1 MTNPKYRRVLIKI
14 SGEALAGIQGTGL
27 DFDIRNHLSSIIKR
41 CVDEGVQVSIVV
53 GAGNIW
59 RGRQSQEM
67 DAVTADHM
75 GMLGTVI
82 NCLCMRDA
90 VERTGGHAVVFSA
103 IDMPRV
109 CEPYNV
115 QSARQAMAEG
125 KVVFFAGG
133 SGNPFFTTD
142 TAVVLRAAEMQADML
157 LLAKNVDG
165 VYTADPNKDPN
176 AQLIPD
182 ISYAEALER
191 RLRVMDTAALAM
203 LTEQAIPM
211 VRVFGL
217 AEPENILKVIAGDP
231 RGTVLHP

>member
-1 MTNPKYRRVLIKI
+1 MAKYKRVLIKL
-14 SGEALAGIQGTGL
+14 SGEALGDHGRLFDFEQIDRVADVIRQLHETGAE
-27 DFDIRNHLSSIIKR
+27 IA
-41 CVDEGVQVSIVV
+41 IVI

-59 RGRQSQEM
+59 RGRQGPAAKM
-67 DAVTADHM
+67 TAVNADHM

-191 RLRVMDTAALAM
+191 RLRVMDTAAFAM

>member
-1 MTNPKYRRVLIKI
+1 MSNYKRIILKL
-14 SGEALAGIQGTGL
+14 SGEALGEDGRLFDQGKISHVGRILADISRKGIQL
-27 DFDIRNHLSSIIKR
+27 
-41 CVDEGVQVSIVV
+41 GVVI

-59 RGRQSQEM
+59 RGRQSEEM

-90 VERTGGHAVVFSA
+90 VERAGAQAVVFSA

-115 QSARQAMAEG
+115 QSAREAMEAG
-125 KVVFFAGG
+125 KVVLFAGG

-142 TAVVLRAAEMQADML
+142 TAVVMRAAEMKADAL
-157 LLAKNVDG
+157 LLAKNING
-165 VYTADPNKDPN
+165 VYDDDPRKNPHAK
-176 AQLIPD
+176 LIPD
-182 ISYAEALER
+182 ISYAEALDR
-191 RLRVMDTAALAM
+191 RLKVMDTAAFAM
-203 LTEQAIPM
+203 LTEQAIPA

-217 AEPENILKVIAGDP
+217 AEPEDILRVLDGNTC
-231 RGTVLHP
+231 GTVLHP

>member
-1 MTNPKYRRVLIKI
+1 MKESPKHILLKL
-14 SGEALAGIQGTGL
+14 SGEALGENGRLFDQDMILRVGRILSDVAATGAQL
-27 DFDIRNHLSSIIKR
+27 
-41 CVDEGVQVSIVV
+41 GVVI

-115 QSARQAMAEG
+115 QSAIPPWFCAPPNCRPLCCCWPRMWMACTRPTPIRTPTP
-125 KVVFFAGG
+125 
-133 SGNPFFTTD
+133 S
-142 TAVVLRAAEMQADML
+142 
-157 LLAKNVDG
+157 
-165 VYTADPNKDPN
+165 
-176 AQLIPD
+176 
-182 ISYAEALER
+182 
-191 RLRVMDTAALAM
+191 
-203 LTEQAIPM
+203 
-211 VRVFGL
+211 
-217 AEPENILKVIAGDP
+217 
-231 RGTVLHP
+231 

>member
-1 MTNPKYRRVLIKI
+1 MKESPKRILLKL
-14 SGEALAGIQGTGL
+14 SGEALGENGRLFDQDMILRVGTT
-27 DFDIRNHLSSIIKR
+27 LSDVAATR
-41 CVDEGVQVSIVV
+41 AQLGVVI

-191 RLRVMDTAALAM
+191 RLRVMDTAAFAM

>member
-1 MTNPKYRRVLIKI
+1 MSNPYNRILLKL
-14 SGEALAGIQGTGL
+14 SGEALGENGRL
-27 DFDIRNHLSSIIKR
+27 FDQDMIMHVGQILADIVKSGAQL
-41 CVDEGVQVSIVV
+41 GVVI

-59 RGRQSQEM
+59 RGRQSQDM

-90 VERTGGHAVVFSA
+90 VERCGAKAIVFSA

-115 QSARQAMAEG
+115 QSARQAMEEG
-125 KVVFFAGG
+125 KVVLFAGG

-142 TAVVLRAAEMQADML
+142 TAVVLRAAEMKVDAL

-165 VYTADPNKDPN
+165 VYTADPSKDPT
-176 AQLIPD
+176 ATLITD
-182 ISYAEALER
+182 ISYADALAR
-191 RLRVMDTAALAM
+191 RLRVMDTAAFAM
-203 LTEQAIPM
+203 LSEQAIPA

-217 AEPENILKVIAGDP
+217 SEPENILKVIAGDM

>member
-1 MTNPKYRRVLIKI
+1 MKESPKRILLKL
-14 SGEALAGIQGTGL
+14 SGEALGENGRLFDQAMILRVGRILSDVAATGAQL
-27 DFDIRNHLSSIIKR
+27 
-41 CVDEGVQVSIVV
+41 GVVI

-165 VYTADPNKDPN
+165 VYSADPVKHADAVKYDSITYDDVL
-176 AQLIPD
+176 AQHLAVI
-182 ISYAEALER
+182 
-191 RLRVMDTAALAM
+191 DTAK
-203 LTEQAIPM
+203 AIAY
-211 VRVFGL
+211 GL

>member
-1 MTNPKYRRVLIKI
+1 MINYKRVILKL
-14 SGEALAGIQGTGL
+14 SGEALGENGRLFDQDMISHVGRILAEISRRGIEL
-27 DFDIRNHLSSIIKR
+27 
-41 CVDEGVQVSIVV
+41 GVVI

-82 NCLCMRDA
+82 NCLCMRDS
-90 VERTGGHAVVFSA
+90 VERAAACSVVFSA

-115 QSARQAMAEG
+115 QSARAAMSQG

-142 TAVVLRAAEMQADML
+142 TAVVMRAAEMKADAL
-157 LLAKNVDG
+157 LLAKNIDG
-165 VYTADPNKDPN
+165 VYDDDPRKNPDAK
-176 AQLIPD
+176 LIRD
-182 ISYAEALER
+182 ISYAEALDR
-191 RLRVMDTAALAM
+191 RLKVMDTAAFAM
-203 LTEQAIPM
+203 LSEQAIPA

-217 AEPENILKVIAGDP
+217 AQPEDILNVLSGADC
-231 RGTVLHP
+231 GTVLHP

>member
-1 MTNPKYRRVLIKI
+1 MSTYNRVILKL
-14 SGEALAGIQGTGL
+14 SGEALGENGRLFDQERIARVGRLLAGIQQKGIQL
-27 DFDIRNHLSSIIKR
+27 
-41 CVDEGVQVSIVV
+41 GVVI

-90 VERTGGHAVVFSA
+90 VERAGGKAVVFSA

-115 QSARQAMAEG
+115 QSAREAMDAG
-125 KVVFFAGG
+125 KVVLFAGG

-142 TAVVLRAAEMQADML
+142 TAVVMRAAEMKADAL
-157 LLAKNVDG
+157 LLAKNIDG
-165 VYTADPNKDPN
+165 VYDDDPRKNPN
-176 AQLIPD
+176 AKLIRD
-182 ISYAEALER
+182 ISYGEALDR
-191 RLRVMDTAALAM
+191 RLKVMDTAAFAM
-203 LTEQAIPM
+203 LSEQAIPA

-217 AEPENILKVIAGDP
+217 AEPEDIPRVLDGDDC
-231 RGTVLHP
+231 GTVLHP

>member
-1 MTNPKYRRVLIKI
+1 MSSFKRIILKL
-14 SGEALAGIQGTGL
+14 SGEALGENGRLFDQELIAHVGRILAEITRRGIELG
-27 DFDIRNHLSSIIKR
+27 
-41 CVDEGVQVSIVV
+41 IVI

-90 VERTGGHAVVFSA
+90 VERAGGKAVVFSA

-125 KVVFFAGG
+125 KVVLFAGG

-142 TAVVLRAAEMQADML
+142 TAVVLRAVEMQTDAL
-157 LLAKNVDG
+157 LLAKNIDG
-165 VYTADPNKDPN
+165 VYDDDPRKNPN
-176 AQLIPD
+176 ARLLPD
-182 ISYAEALER
+182 LTYREALER
-191 RLRVMDTAALAM
+191 RLKVMDTAAFAM
-203 LTEQAIPM
+203 LTEQAIPT

-217 AEPENILKVIAGDP
+217 AQPEDILKVLEGDAC
-231 RGTVLHP
+231 GTTLHP

>member
-1 MTNPKYRRVLIKI
+1 MSTYNRVILKL
-14 SGEALAGIQGTGL
+14 SGEALGENGRLFDQEMIARVGRLLAGIQQKGIQL
-27 DFDIRNHLSSIIKR
+27 
-41 CVDEGVQVSIVV
+41 GVVI

-90 VERTGGHAVVFSA
+90 VERAGGKAVVFSA

-115 QSARQAMAEG
+115 QSAREAMDAG
-125 KVVFFAGG
+125 KVVLFAGG

-142 TAVVLRAAEMQADML
+142 TAVVMRAAEMKADAL
-157 LLAKNVDG
+157 LLAKNIDG
-165 VYTADPNKDPN
+165 VYDDDPRKNPN
-176 AQLIPD
+176 AKLIRD
-182 ISYAEALER
+182 ISYGEALDR
-191 RLRVMDTAALAM
+191 RLKVMDTAAFAM
-203 LTEQAIPM
+203 LSEQAIPA

-217 AEPENILKVIAGDP
+217 AEPEDILRVLDGDDC
-231 RGTVLHP
+231 GTVLHP

>member
-1 MTNPKYRRVLIKI
+1 MSTYKRVILKL
-14 SGEALAGIQGTGL
+14 SGEALGENGRLFDQDLISHVGRILADISRRGIEL
-27 DFDIRNHLSSIIKR
+27 
-41 CVDEGVQVSIVV
+41 GVVI

-90 VERTGGHAVVFSA
+90 VERAGARAVVFSA

-115 QSARQAMAEG
+115 QSARQAMADG

-142 TAVVLRAAEMQADML
+142 TAVVLRAAEMKADAL
-157 LLAKNVDG
+157 LLAKNIDG
-165 VYTADPNKDPN
+165 VYDDDPRKNPAAK
-176 AQLIPD
+176 LIPD
-182 ISYAEALER
+182 LSYQEALER
-191 RLRVMDTAALAM
+191 RLKVMDTAAFAM
-203 LTEQAIPM
+203 LTEQAIPT

-217 AEPENILKVIAGDP
+217 AQPEDILRVLDGDNC
-231 RGTVLHP
+231 GTVLHP

>member
-1 MTNPKYRRVLIKI
+1 MKQYKRVILKL
-14 SGEALAGIQGTGL
+14 SGEALGENGRLFDQELITRVGKILAEIAGRGIEL
-27 DFDIRNHLSSIIKR
+27 
-41 CVDEGVQVSIVV
+41 GVVI

-90 VERTGGHAVVFSA
+90 VERAGAKAVVFSA

-115 QSARQAMAEG
+115 QSAREAMEEG

-142 TAVVLRAAEMQADML
+142 TAVVLRAAEMHADAL
-157 LLAKNVDG
+157 LLAKNIDG
-165 VYTADPNKDPN
+165 VYDDDPRKNPAAK
-176 AQLIPD
+176 LIPD
-182 ISYAEALER
+182 ISYAEALDR
-191 RLRVMDTAALAM
+191 RLKVMDTAAFAM
-203 LTEQAIPM
+203 LTEQAIPA

-217 AEPENILKVIAGDP
+217 AQPEDILRVLDGDTC
-231 RGTVLHP
+231 GTVLHP

>member
-1 MTNPKYRRVLIKI
+1 MIAYKRVILKL
-14 SGEALAGIQGTGL
+14 SGEALGENGRLFDQAMIARVGRILADISRQGVEL
-27 DFDIRNHLSSIIKR
+27 
-41 CVDEGVQVSIVV
+41 GVVI

-90 VERTGGHAVVFSA
+90 VERAGARAVVFSA

-125 KVVFFAGG
+125 KVTFFAGG

-142 TAVVLRAAEMQADML
+142 TAVVLSAAEMKAEAL
-157 LLAKNVDG
+157 LLAKNIDG
-165 VYTADPNKDPN
+165 VYTDDPRKNPE
-176 AQLIPD
+176 ATLIRD
-182 ISYAEALER
+182 ISYSEALDR
-191 RLRVMDTAALAM
+191 RLKVMDTAAFAM
-203 LTEQAIPM
+203 LSEQAIPA

-217 AEPENILKVIAGDP
+217 AQPEDILKVLDGDDC
-231 RGTVLHP
+231 GTVLHP

>member
-1 MTNPKYRRVLIKI
+1 MSSYKRVILKL
-14 SGEALAGIQGTGL
+14 SGEALGENGRLFDQKLIAHVGRILAEISRKGIELG
-27 DFDIRNHLSSIIKR
+27 
-41 CVDEGVQVSIVV
+41 IVI

-90 VERTGGHAVVFSA
+90 VERAGAKAVVFSA

-115 QSARQAMAEG
+115 QSARQAMRDG
-125 KVVFFAGG
+125 NVVFFAGG

-142 TAVVLRAAEMQADML
+142 TAVVLRAAEMQADAL
-157 LLAKNVDG
+157 LLAKNIDG
-165 VYTADPNKDPN
+165 VYDDDPRKNPE
-176 AQLIPD
+176 ARLIPD
-182 ISYAEALER
+182 ISYNEALGR
-191 RLRVMDTAALAM
+191 RLKVMDTAAFAM
-203 LTEQAIPM
+203 LTEQAIPT

-217 AEPENILKVIAGDP
+217 AQPEDILRVLDGDP
-231 RGTVLHP
+231 CGTVLHP

>member
-1 MTNPKYRRVLIKI
+1 MQPAYKRVVIKI
-14 SGEALAGIQGTGL
+14 SGEALAGENGFGISGETISNVADQ
-27 DFDIRNHLSSIIKR
+27 IISVVKL
-41 CVDEGVQVSIVV
+41 GVEVGIVI

-191 RLRVMDTAALAM
+191 RLRVMDTAAFAM

>member
-1 MTNPKYRRVLIKI
+1 MSSYKRVILKL
-14 SGEALAGIQGTGL
+14 SGEALGENGRLFDQKLIAHVGRILAEISRKGIELG
-27 DFDIRNHLSSIIKR
+27 
-41 CVDEGVQVSIVV
+41 IVI

-90 VERTGGHAVVFSA
+90 VERAGAKAVVFSA

-115 QSARQAMAEG
+115 QSARQAMRDG
-125 KVVFFAGG
+125 NVVFFAGG

-142 TAVVLRAAEMQADML
+142 TAVVLRAAEMQADAL
-157 LLAKNVDG
+157 LLAKNIDG
-165 VYTADPNKDPN
+165 VYDDDPRKNPE
-176 AQLIPD
+176 ARLIPD
-182 ISYAEALER
+182 ISYNEALER
-191 RLRVMDTAALAM
+191 RLKVMDTAAFAM
-203 LTEQAIPM
+203 LTEQAIPT

-217 AEPENILKVIAGDP
+217 AQPEDILRVLDGDP
-231 RGTVLHP
+231 CGTVLHP

>member
-1 MTNPKYRRVLIKI
+1 MAEVKYKRVLLKL
-14 SGEALAGIQGTGL
+14 SGEALARDAEGIY
-27 DFDIRNHLSSIIKR
+27 NHAFIDEIAKVIKK
-41 CVDEGVQVSIVV
+41 CVEAGVEVGVIV

-191 RLRVMDTAALAM
+191 RLRVMDTAAFAM

>member
-1 MTNPKYRRVLIKI
+1 MSTYKRVILKL
-14 SGEALAGIQGTGL
+14 SGEALGENGRLFDQDLISHVGRILADISRRGIEL
-27 DFDIRNHLSSIIKR
+27 
-41 CVDEGVQVSIVV
+41 GVVI

-90 VERTGGHAVVFSA
+90 VERAGAKAVVFSA

-125 KVVFFAGG
+125 KVTFFAGG

-142 TAVVLRAAEMQADML
+142 TAVVLRAAEMKAEAL
-157 LLAKNVDG
+157 LLAKNIDG
-165 VYTADPNKDPN
+165 VYTDDPRKNPE
-176 AQLIPD
+176 ATLIRD
-182 ISYAEALER
+182 ISYSEALDR
-191 RLRVMDTAALAM
+191 RLKVMDTAAFAM
-203 LTEQAIPM
+203 LSEQAIPA

-217 AEPENILKVIAGDP
+217 AQPEDILKVLDGDDC
-231 RGTVLHP
+231 GTVLHP

>member
-1 MTNPKYRRVLIKI
+1 MKQYKRVILKL
-14 SGEALAGIQGTGL
+14 SGEALGENGRLFDQELITRVGKILAEIAGRGIELG
-27 DFDIRNHLSSIIKR
+27 
-41 CVDEGVQVSIVV
+41 GVI

-90 VERTGGHAVVFSA
+90 VERAGAKAVVFSA
-103 IDMPRV
+103 IDMSRV

-115 QSARQAMAEG
+115 QSAREAMEEG

-142 TAVVLRAAEMQADML
+142 TAVVLRAAEMHADAL
-157 LLAKNVDG
+157 LLAKNIDG
-165 VYTADPNKDPN
+165 VYDDDPRKNPAAK
-176 AQLIPD
+176 LIPD
-182 ISYAEALER
+182 ISYAEALDR
-191 RLRVMDTAALAM
+191 RLKVMDTAAFAM
-203 LTEQAIPM
+203 LTEQAIPA

-217 AEPENILKVIAGDP
+217 AQPEDILRVLDGDTC
-231 RGTVLHP
+231 GTVLHP

>member
-1 MTNPKYRRVLIKI
+1 MKPYKRVILKL
-14 SGEALAGIQGTGL
+14 SGEALGENGRL
-27 DFDIRNHLSSIIKR
+27 FDQELITHVGRILAEISRKDI
-41 CVDEGVQVSIVV
+41 ELGVVI

-90 VERTGGHAVVFSA
+90 VERAGARAVVFSA

-125 KVVFFAGG
+125 KVTFFAGG

-142 TAVVLRAAEMQADML
+142 TAVVLRAAEMKAEAL
-157 LLAKNVDG
+157 LLAKNIDG
-165 VYTADPNKDPN
+165 VYTDDPRKNPE
-176 AQLIPD
+176 ATLIRD
-182 ISYAEALER
+182 ISYSEALDR
-191 RLRVMDTAALAM
+191 RLKVMDTAAFAM
-203 LTEQAIPM
+203 LSEQAIPA

-217 AEPENILKVIAGDP
+217 AQPEDILKVLDGDDC
-231 RGTVLHP
+231 GTVLHP

>member
-1 MTNPKYRRVLIKI
+1 MKKYHRVILKL
-14 SGEALAGIQGTGL
+14 SGEALGENGRLFDQNLIAHVGRVLAQIAGEGIQL
-27 DFDIRNHLSSIIKR
+27 
-41 CVDEGVQVSIVV
+41 GVVI

-59 RGRQSQEM
+59 RGRQTQEM

-90 VERTGGHAVVFSA
+90 VERAGAKAVVFSA

-109 CEPYNV
+109 CQPYNV
-115 QSARQAMAEG
+115 QSAREAMESG

-142 TAVVLRAAEMQADML
+142 TAVVLRAAEMQADAL
-157 LLAKNVDG
+157 LLAKNIDG
-165 VYTADPNKDPN
+165 VYDDDPRKNPEAK
-176 AQLIPD
+176 LIPD
-182 ISYAEALER
+182 LTYAEALDK
-191 RLRVMDTAALAM
+191 RLKVMDTAAFAM
-203 LTEQAIPM
+203 LTEQSIPT

-217 AEPENILKVIAGDP
+217 AQPEDILKVLSGNP
-231 RGTVLHP
+231 CGTVLHP

>member
-1 MTNPKYRRVLIKI
+1 MSSYKRIILKL
-14 SGEALAGIQGTGL
+14 SGEALGENGRLFDQELITRVGQILAEIARKGIGL
-27 DFDIRNHLSSIIKR
+27 
-41 CVDEGVQVSIVV
+41 GVVI

-59 RGRQSQEM
+59 RGRQSQDM

-90 VERTGGHAVVFSA
+90 VERAGAKAVVFSA

-115 QSARQAMAEG
+115 QSARQAMEDG

-142 TAVVLRAAEMQADML
+142 TAVVLRAVEMKADAL
-157 LLAKNVDG
+157 LLAKNIDG
-165 VYTADPNKDPN
+165 VYDDDPRKNPDAK
-176 AQLIPD
+176 LIPD
-182 ISYAEALER
+182 LTYAEALER
-191 RLRVMDTAALAM
+191 RLKVMDTAAFAM
-203 LTEQAIPM
+203 LTEQAIPT

-217 AEPENILKVIAGDP
+217 AQPEDILKVLEGDSC
-231 RGTVLHP
+231 GTVLHP

>member
-1 MTNPKYRRVLIKI
+1 MNKYKRVILKL
-14 SGEALAGIQGTGL
+14 SGEALGENGRLFDQEQIAHAGRVLAEI
-27 DFDIRNHLSSIIKR
+27 SKR
-41 CVDEGVQVSIVV
+41 GIELGVVI

-90 VERTGGHAVVFSA
+90 VERAGAKAVVFSA

-109 CEPYNV
+109 CEPFNV
-115 QSARQAMAEG
+115 QSAREAMAEG
-125 KVVFFAGG
+125 CVVLFAGG

-142 TAVVLRAAEMQADML
+142 TAVVMRAAEMKADAL
-157 LLAKNVDG
+157 LLAKNIDG
-165 VYTADPNKDPN
+165 VYDDDPRKNPSAK
-176 AQLIPD
+176 LIPD
-182 ISYAEALER
+182 LSYDEALER
-191 RLRVMDTAALAM
+191 RLKVMDTAAFAM
-203 LTEQAIPM
+203 LTEQAIPT

-217 AEPENILKVIAGDP
+217 AQPEDIVRVLEGDP
-231 RGTVLHP
+231 CGTVLHP

>member
-1 MTNPKYRRVLIKI
+1 MNSYKRVILKL
-14 SGEALAGIQGTGL
+14 SGEALGENGRLFDQKMITRVGEILARIADKGIQLG
-27 DFDIRNHLSSIIKR
+27 
-41 CVDEGVQVSIVV
+41 IVI

-59 RGRQSQEM
+59 RGRQSLEM

-90 VERTGGHAVVFSA
+90 IERAGKKAVVFSA

-115 QSARQAMAEG
+115 QSARQAMDEG
-125 KVVFFAGG
+125 RIVLFAGG

-142 TAVVLRAAEMQADML
+142 TAVVMRAAEMNADAL
-157 LLAKNVDG
+157 LLAKNIDG
-165 VYTADPNKDPN
+165 VYDDDPRKNPN
-176 AQLIPD
+176 ARLIKD
-182 ISYAEALER
+182 ISYSEALDR
-191 RLRVMDTAALAM
+191 QLKVMDTAAFAM
-203 LTEQAIPM
+203 LSEQAIPA

-217 AEPENILKVIAGDP
+217 AQPEDIIKVLDGDDC
-231 RGTVLHP
+231 GTVLHP

>member
-1 MTNPKYRRVLIKI
+1 
-14 SGEALAGIQGTGL
+14 
-27 DFDIRNHLSSIIKR
+27 
-41 CVDEGVQVSIVV
+41 
-53 GAGNIW
+53 
-59 RGRQSQEM
+59 M

-90 VERTGGHAVVFSA
+90 VERTGAHAVVFSA

-191 RLRVMDTAALAM
+191 RLRVMDTAAFAM

>member
-1 MTNPKYRRVLIKI
+1 MNKYKRVILKL
-14 SGEALAGIQGTGL
+14 SGEALGENGRLFDQEQIAHAGRVLAEI
-27 DFDIRNHLSSIIKR
+27 SKR
-41 CVDEGVQVSIVV
+41 GIELGVVI

-90 VERTGGHAVVFSA
+90 VERAGAKAVVFSA

-109 CEPYNV
+109 CEPFNV
-115 QSARQAMAEG
+115 QSAREAMAEG
-125 KVVFFAGG
+125 RVVLFAGG

-142 TAVVLRAAEMQADML
+142 TAVVMRAAEMKADAL
-157 LLAKNVDG
+157 LLAKNIDG
-165 VYTADPNKDPN
+165 VYDDDPRKNPSAK
-176 AQLIPD
+176 LIPD
-182 ISYAEALER
+182 LSYDEALER
-191 RLRVMDTAALAM
+191 RLKVMDTAAFAM
-203 LTEQAIPM
+203 LTEQAIPT

-217 AEPENILKVIAGDP
+217 AQPEDILRVLEGDP
-231 RGTVLHP
+231 CGTVLHP